1 MSIIKE
7 TTKKKLSKIEVDN
20 LAKLY
25 TSYQDVIV
33 ELGQLE
39 LDLANLQKRKES
51 VLVRNDK
58 LISDE
63 QLLVKEL
70 NSKYGE
76 GVIDPKDWTF
86 VPNITE

>member
-76 GVIDPKDWTF
+76 GVIDPKD
-86 VPNITE
+86 